1 MADTYRL
8 LLDENIEHEVLERLT
23 DAGHNVKHVDTVA
36 KLGKGVRDTEL
47 AAHSVATDRAIVTYD
62 DDFIEEVPPTEYRAA
77 LFFEDD
83 TLSAQEIATIIH
95 AMSELYPYE
104 EVVGLQK
111 TGRQWL

>member
-1 MADTYRL
+1 MAATYRL
-8 LLDENIEHEVLERLT
+8 LLDENLEHGILERLT
-23 DAGHNVKHVDTVA
+23 DAGHDVEHVDTVA
-36 KLGKGVRDTEL
+36 KLGKGARDAEL
-47 AAHSVATDRAIVTYD
+47 AAYSVATDRTIVTYD
-62 DDFIEEVPPTEYRAA
+62 DDFIEDVPPTAYRAA

-83 TLSAQEIATIIH
+83 TLSAREVATIIH

>member
-8 LLDENIEHEVLERLT
+8 LLDENIEHEVMERLA
-23 DAGHNVKHVDTVA
+23 DAGHNVEHVDTVA
-36 KLGKGVRDTEL
+36 ELEKGARDTEL
-47 AAHSVATDRAIVTYD
+47 AAYSAAADRSIVTYD
-62 DDFIEEVPPTEYRAA
+62 DDFIDRVSPTEYRAV

-83 TLSAQEIATIIH
+83 TLSAQEAATIIQ